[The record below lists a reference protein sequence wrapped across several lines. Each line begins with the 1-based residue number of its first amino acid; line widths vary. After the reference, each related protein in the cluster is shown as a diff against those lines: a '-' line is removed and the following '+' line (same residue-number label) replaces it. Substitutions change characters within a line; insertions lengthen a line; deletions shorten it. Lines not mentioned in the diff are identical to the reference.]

1 MAYDTKWQCESFW
14 QEGGKLGDDDIGR
27 AVSVRE
33 NLDVFHDILKKTKK
47 KSKSL
52 SEELERFDVIQV
64 FMDTDRKK
72 DCFLEE
78 KGMGNEGFIKIALLI
93 WLHFLT
99 GYESVNA
106 KAILGIPAM
115 EFTAKSE
122 SEKLLDAFLSGEIPA
137 VHDDAVNVY
146 EWLWN
151 EEVDSVYSVGERV
164 DLDGDGENE
173 QVINGPYGGRYLDAR
188 NGKVYVLAEGEG
200 TAGVLFYTNYDNAV
214 WIVHSDTTHM
224 GRQMYWLTRYDGD
237 GNIVDCFQLS
247 AEYWDSPDSQYDEN
261 SDFTY
266 RDEKISME
274 EYEALRDEILSGK
287 NMTELYG
294 EVECT
299 W

>member
-1 MAYDTKWQCESFW
+1 M
-14 QEGGKLGDDDIGR
+14 
-27 AVSVRE
+27 
-33 NLDVFHDILKKTKK
+33 KKTKK